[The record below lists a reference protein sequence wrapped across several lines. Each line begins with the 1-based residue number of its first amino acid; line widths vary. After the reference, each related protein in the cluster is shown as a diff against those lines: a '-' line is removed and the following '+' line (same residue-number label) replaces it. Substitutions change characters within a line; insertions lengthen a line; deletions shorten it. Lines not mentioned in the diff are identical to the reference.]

1 MILISL
7 MSFALLHML
16 FPRKCLS
23 SFDGTVKRSA
33 IEIRRLVV
41 IARCNMYWILKDCT
55 NSVCTPCY
63 AIVLLGT
70 VYTCTHV
77 AIRLQAVL
85 IRKVLLQGFTHVS
98 HEFVCLS
105 VTALAVTS

>member
-7 MSFALLHML
+7 ISSALLHML

-55 NSVCTPCY
+55 NSICTPCY
-63 AIVLLGT
+63 AST
-70 VYTCTHV
+70 FYTCIHV

-85 IRKVLLQGFTHVS
+85 IRKVLSLGFTHVS
-98 HEFVCLS
+98 HEFVCFP
-105 VTALAVTS
+105 VTALAVLT

>member
-7 MSFALLHML
+7 LIYTCFSLEVLIIV
-16 FPRKCLS
+16 RWY
-23 SFDGTVKRSA
+23 VKRSA
-33 IEIRRLVV
+33 REIRRLVV
-41 IARCNMYWILKDCT
+41 IARSHMYWILKDCT

-63 AIVLLGT
+63 ASYVSRLSKTVVVLGT

-85 IRKVLLQGFTHVS
+85 IRIHMSLMNSCAFL
-98 HEFVCLS
+98 
-105 VTALAVTS
+105 